1 MSVYKNNKIE
11 ICRLITIEEKEQM
24 SELREGLIVEKKFNG
39 GFDYLI
45 SIQKTWIKRNKHT
58 SS

>member
-45 SIQKTWIKRNKHT
+45 SIQKT
-58 SS
+58 